1 MDAVLS
7 LHELHEGIEVV
18 GGGDQLREGDVKGAG
33 LVDTA
38 TNKRRQ

>member
-7 LHELHEGIEVV
+7 LHELHEGIELVC
-18 GGGDQLREGDVKGAG
+18 GGDKLREGDVQGAG

-38 TNKRRQ
+38 TNKR